1 MEAAQN
7 GTSVKP
13 LQDTLKT
20 IYPDSQYKDK
30 LAIMDDEQL
39 IEQGKLLSRG
49 VPMGTPVF
57 DGAREADVIDLLE
70 KAGLS
75 STGQEWLIDGRT
87 GDRFDRPVTV
97 GYIYMLKLH
106 HLVDEKIHARSIGPY
121 STCHAAAA
129 GW

>member
-70 KAGLS
+70 KQVCHLQVRNGLLMAVQVTG
-75 STGQEWLIDGRT
+75 STGL
-87 GDRFDRPVTV
+87 
-97 GYIYMLKLH
+97 
-106 HLVDEKIHARSIGPY
+106 
-121 STCHAAAA
+121 
-129 GW
+129 